1 MYDLPSPQ
9 YLVIRLRKDPVRKS
23 DSMTYRSVMIQL
35 LSYNYPLKTR
45 GDPPRGE
52 GRG

>member
-23 DSMTYRSVMIQL
+23 DSMTYRICNDSIVIIQL
-35 LSYNYPLKTR
+35 SIENK
-45 GDPPRGE
+45 GGPP
-52 GRG
+52 